1 MERLAESVIVPAGPG
16 DAAALAE
23 VHVKAWRETYVGLL
37 PALYLERM
45 SAPVHARRWRRQLA
59 NARAD
64 DVVLAAEGPVGLT
77 AYCAGALV
85 GGEIARRESEVFTL
99 YLLKAAQ
106 GGGLGRRLFE
116 TAAKVLQAK
125 GARSLK
131 LWVLNGNERARGFY
145 DHLGGVAVDERP
157 VSGWG
162 GGLLETAYRWSD
174 IGALT
179 RA

>member
-1 MERLAESVIVPAGPG
+1 MERLAETVIIPAGPG

-23 VHVKAWRETYVGLL
+23 VHVNSWRETYQGLL
-37 PALYLERM
+37 PAPYLERM

-59 NARAD
+59 NARAGE
-64 DVVLAAEGPVGLT
+64 VVLAAEGPGGLT
-77 AYCAGALV
+77 AYCAGALI
-85 GGEIARRESEVFTL
+85 GQTPGEAEIFTL

-116 TAAKVLQAK
+116 TAARVLEAQ
-125 GARSLK
+125 GARALK
-131 LWVLNGNERARGFY
+131 LWVLNGNLRARGFY
-145 DHLGGVAVDERP
+145 DHLGGVAIDERV

-162 GGLLETAYRWSD
+162 GDLRETAYRWSA